1 MNRYVYLPVRYMPLV
16 ACQLSV
22 RTRSSASTSLRPFSI
37 MAGDAPVCSE
47 QGDKALINLLR
58 GWPSPSVLP
67 VAQLRAAAEYALSDP
82 SVYIPALQYG
92 PDPGYRPLREA
103 LARWLGDIY
112 SSEQSTA
119 DNICITGGASQNLA
133 CILQSFTD
141 PAYTR
146 AVWAVAP
153 CYYLACPIFA
163 DAGLASPDRLRPVP
177 EDEQGIDLGY
187 LEAAL
192 RDCDAHSG
200 PDKVP
205 YKFPA
210 PQRKLYRH
218 VIYVVPTCANPS
230 GKTMTVSHRE
240 GLVRLARAHDA
251 LIISDDVYDF
261 LQWHIW
267 VYKPGGRVPLV
278 KPLPR
283 FSDIDA
289 TLGPSA
295 HDPPGRRFGHAV
307 SNGSFSK
314 LIGPGVRTGWAH
326 ASVDFVAG
334 LAHTGSTRSGGAPSQ
349 LAAAMVHQLL
359 ANGSLDTH
367 LEDVT
372 RPTLRT
378 RYLSILDA
386 VDTHLA
392 PLGVTVRRQGE
403 MGSGVY
409 GGYFVWLTLPEGAPP
424 AGEIGRRAKE
434 EENLI
439 VAPGELFEVGIA
451 GTIKGTGMFERNI
464 RLCFSWEEEHRIVEG
479 VQRLARV
486 MSRLSSGLGGHSSGT
501 GSLPT
506 GEFK

>member
-1 MNRYVYLPVRYMPLV
+1 
-16 ACQLSV
+16 
-22 RTRSSASTSLRPFSI
+22 